1 MLENATKFLL
11 VGAALL
17 LSLAV
22 ISNERVR
29 TLHHAALLKA
39 DASRQ
44 ASMAFTA
51 DFQEHHQDAEL
62 RLLDERRALSASAL
76 RWNVTASVSFA
87 LSLLL
92 LFAAWVVKQLAKASG
107 DAQTEADAESAP
119 TPEP

>member
-29 TLHHAALLKA
+29 TLHRAALLKA

-92 LFAAWVVKQLAKASG
+92 LFAAWVVRQLAKASG
-107 DAQTEADAESAP
+107 DPQTDAESAP

>member
-1 MLENATKFLL
+1 VLENAMKFLL

-29 TLHHAALLKA
+29 ALHHAALLKA

-51 DFQEHHQDAEL
+51 DFQGHHQDAEL
-62 RLLDERRALSASAL
+62 KLLDERRALATSAL
-76 RWNVTASVSFA
+76 RWNVTASISFA

-92 LFAAWVVKQLAKASG
+92 LFAAWVVKQLARAAG
-107 DAQTEADAESAP
+107 EAE
-119 TPEP
+119 PEPGSTRKP